1 MFEFVQKTFYT
12 FISLC
17 SKCNGAKSCPES
29 QTLQQIFSTFF
40 DRKGQ
45 KIYSFYLLTSSLH
58 LTALKRLLRHW
69 RIQLT
74 QTLFLSPSH
83 TLLSLSLSD
92 LLSHSFFLFFH
103 SFSLSQTPFHLL
115 YTLSIYLSLSLF
127 KYGPSPAS
135 FSFRLFSQYNYNYS
149 TIGYECK
156 KA

>member
-1 MFEFVQKTFYT
+1 MFEFVQKTFST

-83 TLLSLSLSD
+83 T
-92 LLSHSFFLFFH
+92 HT
-103 SFSLSQTPFHLL
+103 SFSLSLRSPFSFFLSLFSFFLPLPNSLSFALHL
-115 YTLSIYLSLSLF
+115 IYLSLSLF